1 LVFAANGIGVRCKR
15 YWCLPQTVLVFATNG
30 IGVCHERYWCL
41 PQTVLVFAANGIGV
55 VAGLVPATSRRY

>member
-1 LVFAANGIGVRCKR
+1 MFATNGIGVCCKR
-15 YWCLPQTVLVFATNG
+15 YWCSLQTVLVFAANG